1 MKGMRTFGN
10 YDIFPSD
17 IIMTNSTYFG
27 HLIKKNKFA
36 FKLIIFLLNLEFT
49 NFVETLFLLF

>member
-27 HLIKKNKFA
+27 HLIKK
-36 FKLIIFLLNLEFT
+36 
-49 NFVETLFLLF
+49 